1 MAGTAAC
8 DAPDMLW
15 RAVVVLAAVGFVFYR
30 VSLAWEIRKA
40 RRRGDR
46 AREQHLRT
54 HGFGLHRWAA
64 AVVAI
69 FVVVLVVWVWSNSR

>member
-1 MAGTAAC
+1 
-8 DAPDMLW
+8 MLW
-15 RAVVVLAAVGFVFYR
+15 RAVVVLGAVGFVCYR
-30 VSLAWEIRKA
+30 VCLAWEIRKA

-54 HGFGLHRWAA
+54 HGFGLYRWVA
-64 AVVAI
+64 AVVVI